1 MGLQYV
7 TGVQHLGLPTRDP
20 GKTAAFY
27 EQLGFVPVLHTR
39 VPATQEEVFFLQLG
53 GILLEVYGTDECAG
67 RDGAI
72 DHIALNVTDIQRTWE
87 QVKALGMTPLE
98 PSIQELPFW
107 ERGVRYF
114 NIYGI
119 NHEKIEFCQIL

>member
-7 TGVQHLGLPTRDP
+7 TGAQHLGIPARDP
-20 GKTAAFY
+20 GQTAAFY
-27 EQLGFVPVLHTR
+27 QRLGFVPVLHTR
-39 VPATQEEVFFLQLG
+39 VPATQADVFFLRLG
-53 GILLEVYGTDECAG
+53 SLLLEVYGTDDIAG

-72 DHIALNVTDIQRTWE
+72 DHIALDVSDIQRTWDE
-87 QVKALGMTPLE
+87 VKALGLTPLE
-98 PSIQELPFW
+98 PAIQELPFW
-107 ERGVRYF
+107 EHGVRYF